1 MADDVQTRKLA
12 TIVALDVAGYSART
26 EADEARTTAEVA
38 ALRKVIERIAAKHGG
53 RVFNTAGDGFMLEF
67 GSSLAA
73 VEAAFEL
80 AETCEPK
87 VRVGVHLGDV
97 AVQPNGDLLGHGVNV
112 AARLMA
118 QSQPGAAL
126 VSATVRQTI
135 RGPLAERLVSR
146 GLLKLDKMAETIEA
160 FALAAVASAMVA
172 APPKSAEPLLA
183 VLPFDNLSNDPEMQF
198 FSDGVS
204 EEILHAVA
212 RAKGLRVI
220 GKGSSFQFRG
230 ADKSARK
237 VLGELHA
244 THMLDGSVRRSG
256 NQLRVSAQLVE
267 TGSQTT
273 LWSERYDRA
282 LTDIFA
288 VQDEIAGAI
297 ARALETA
304 LPALSRRPVDPHA
317 YDLYLKARVV
327 ARDLGSEALRRAAT
341 LLEQTVA
348 IAPEFA
354 EAWAE
359 LGAARAFLLPRT
371 RDALGEPAHEAA
383 LAAANRALA
392 LDKSCAGGYRT
403 LAMLKPAFSDHAEKL
418 RLIEQALIL
427 APNDPVIASAAGGA
441 VLSVGRYNE
450 AAAHFARAAALEPMA
465 PFLTAHVAYF
475 RGGQGFQEEAEA
487 SFEDL
492 DRRFPNSPWVV
503 SLRSL
508 LRFYTGQ
515 YDKAAE
521 LLVRTDAPTEDV
533 IQRRRD
539 VYTRH
544 LSIMRAPEAARAAMV
559 SDMLDPATSA
569 VLSLTDCAAAVYAG
583 CADIAYARLFDA
595 FATGRHVAQAQDDF
609 GGGAVRAYLL
619 GSIFFINGRA
629 FRADPRFARFCGY
642 AGLAAYWQSSGRWP
656 DCASEVPYD
665 FKAECEKAVREGAK
679 HE

>member
-1 MADDVQTRKLA
+1 M
-12 TIVALDVAGYSART
+12 ALDVAGYSART

-38 ALRKVIERIAAKHGG
+38 ALRSVIEAIAARHAG

-67 GSSLAA
+67 GSSLGA

-80 AETCEPK
+80 AATCEPK

-97 AVQPNGDLLGHGVNV
+97 VVQPNGDLLGHGVNV

-118 QSQPGAAL
+118 QASPGSAL
-126 VSATVRQTI
+126 VSADVRRTI

-146 GLLKLDKMAETIEA
+146 GSLKLDKMAETIEA
-160 FALAAVASAMVA
+160 FALAAVVSAMAIVA
-172 APPKSAEPLLA
+172 QPKSAEHVLA
-183 VLPFDNLSNDPEMQF
+183 VLPFDNLSNDPDMQF

-204 EEILHAVA
+204 EEILHTIA

-230 ADKSARK
+230 SDKTARR

-244 THMLDGSVRRSG
+244 THMLDGSVRRAG
-256 NQLRVSAQLVE
+256 DQLRISAQLVE
-267 TGSQTT
+267 TSSQTT

-288 VQDEIAGAI
+288 LQDEIAGAI

-304 LPALSRRPVDPHA
+304 LPATSRRPVDPRA

-327 ARDLGSEALRRAAT
+327 ARDLGNEALRRAAT

-371 RDALGEPAHEAA
+371 RDVIGEPAHDAA

-418 RLIEQALIL
+418 RLIEQALAF

-441 VLSVGRYNE
+441 VLSVGRYDE
-450 AAAHFARAAALEPMA
+450 AAAHFVRAAALEPMA

-475 RGGQGFQEEAEA
+475 RAGKGFVKEAEA

-492 DRRFPNSPWVV
+492 DQRFPNSPWIM
-503 SLRSL
+503 SLHSM
-508 LRFYTGQ
+508 LRLYTGQ
-515 YDKAAE
+515 FDKAAQ
-521 LLVRTDAPTEDV
+521 LLGRAGAYTDAV
-533 IQRRRD
+533 IQRRRET
-539 VYTRH
+539 YALH
-544 LSIMRAPEAARAAMV
+544 LSILRAPEAARAAMV
-559 SDMLDPATSA
+559 SDMFDPETSA
-569 VLSLTDCAAAVYAG
+569 VLSLTDCAAAAYAG
-583 CADIAYARLFDA
+583 YADLAYARLFEA
-595 FATGRHVAQAQDDF
+595 FATGRHVAQAPDDY

-619 GSIFFINGRA
+619 GGTFFINGRA
-629 FRADPRFARFCGY
+629 FRADPRFARFCQH
-642 AGLAAYWQSSGRWP
+642 AGLVDYWRVSGRWP
-656 DCASEVPYD
+656 DCADEVPYD
-665 FKAECEKAVREGAK
+665 FKAECEKAVGGDGRPSLA
-679 HE
+679 